1 MWERWHH
8 FLFSR
13 NGATDIQSNV
23 HLPVGQNPNLS
34 TIVMKKIEQTSV
46 FLLFL
51 LDRRLS
57 FDVCFSLCWDGLK
70 LFLDTVNMQNLFSF
84 NELQESMKQTYT
96 KGLVYFYILK

>member
-13 NGATDIQSNV
+13 NGATDIQSNM
-23 HLPVGQNPNLS
+23 HLPVRQNPNLL
-34 TIVMKKIEQTSV
+34 TIVMKKVEQTSV

-51 LDRRLS
+51 LDGRLS

-70 LFLDTVNMQNLFSF
+70 YFLDTVNMQFSF
-84 NELQESMKQTYT
+84 DELQESMKQTYT
-96 KGLVYFYILK
+96 NGVVYFYILK